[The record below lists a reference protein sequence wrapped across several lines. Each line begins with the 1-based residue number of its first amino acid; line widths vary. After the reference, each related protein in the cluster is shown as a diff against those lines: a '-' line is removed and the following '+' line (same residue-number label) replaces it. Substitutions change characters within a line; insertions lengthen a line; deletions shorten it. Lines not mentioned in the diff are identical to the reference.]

1 MKRLDIVTKF
11 AVEDSGA
18 ISGVAWPFGS
28 QDRFGDVI
36 EPGAF
41 RKAAGQTLPMLLN
54 HSTDAVIGVWD
65 TIVEKSDGLHVS
77 GRLLVDA
84 VPKAAEVRALLQA
97 GAVKGLSIGFMPVT
111 SEPRKG
117 GGRTFKAVDLVEVSV
132 VPVPAH
138 SGARVTSVKS
148 TTTAAVVAA
157 AFHRAAQAFS

>member
-1 MKRLDIVTKF
+1 MYKRQ
-11 AVEDSGA
+11 
-18 ISGVAWPFGS
+18 S

-41 RKAAGQTLPMLLN
+41 RKAAGQSLPMLLN

-65 TIVEKSDGLHVS
+65 TIAEKADGLHVA
-77 GRLLVDA
+77 GRLLIND

-97 GAVKGLSIGFMPVT
+97 GAVKGLSIGFMPIT

-132 VPVPAH
+132 VPVPANA
-138 SGARVTSVKS
+138 GARVTSVKS
-148 TTTAAVVAA
+148 HSTASAVAA
-157 AFHRAAQAFS
+157 AIHRAAQAFR